1 MPLSRRGHCV
11 IDRIWCWASIPSP
24 EVHKLPLCPSI
35 IQLPLKNYPPSSR
48 QIHHLHKPLFVS
60 PHRIRDNITVSQPTP
75 LQPTISRTMSDD
87 AYMNFLNK
95 ANADL
100 DAARAQQAQ
109 DSPTVRTETV
119 ETGVSVPAP
128 LTSVDAYYTSETDEP
143 FEPVA
148 LRWDGAS
155 RGIFPDPSHLSNLI
169 SPNADLSSSITTLT
183 PSSFDPR
190 NQYSSALRAVRAA
203 AAESSGGDESAVAVN
218 VYRVEVGSS
227 RIEYYIL
234 AMDAKK
240 SLVVGLRTKAVET

>member
-1 MPLSRRGHCV
+1 
-11 IDRIWCWASIPSP
+11 
-24 EVHKLPLCPSI
+24 
-35 IQLPLKNYPPSSR
+35 
-48 QIHHLHKPLFVS
+48 
-60 PHRIRDNITVSQPTP
+60 
-75 LQPTISRTMSDD
+75 MSDD
-87 AYMNFLNK
+87 AYMSFLNK

-100 DAARAQQAQ
+100 DTARAQQAQ

-128 LTSVDAYYTSETDEP
+128 LTSVDAYYISETDEP

-155 RGIFPDPSHLSNLI
+155 RGIFPDASHLSNLI
-169 SPNADLSSSITTLT
+169 SPNADLSSSITTLS

-190 NQYSSALRAVRAA
+190 NQYPSALRAVRAA
-203 AAESSGGDESAVAVN
+203 AAESSGGDESAVDVK
-218 VYRVEVGSS
+218 VFRVEVGPS

-234 AMDAKK
+234 AVDAEK

>member
-1 MPLSRRGHCV
+1 
-11 IDRIWCWASIPSP
+11 
-24 EVHKLPLCPSI
+24 
-35 IQLPLKNYPPSSR
+35 
-48 QIHHLHKPLFVS
+48 
-60 PHRIRDNITVSQPTP
+60 
-75 LQPTISRTMSDD
+75 MSDD

-100 DAARAQQAQ
+100 DTARAQQAQ

-203 AAESSGGDESAVAVN
+203 AAESSGGDESAVDVN
-218 VYRVEVGSS
+218 VYRVEVGLS

-234 AMDAKK
+234 AVDAKK